1 VVAPSP
7 PTRRLR
13 WWREP
18 ALHVALLGAS
28 LFALDAWR
36 RRPAGDAREV
46 VVPASYVR
54 SLRAELTQRHGR
66 PPSAAE
72 LQAEVDGF
80 VREEVLYREAL
91 ALGLDRGDVIVRR
104 RLVQKMEFLVEDLA
118 APDAPTEAAL
128 EAQLRAHPDRYAAPA
143 RVSFRHVFFDRGRRG
158 ALVDADARTALQALR
173 DGGAVTG
180 DPFALG
186 ERFES
191 VGVDRVARDFDE
203 GFAQA
208 LRETAPDSAWRGPIA
223 SRYGVHLAQVSA
235 RSPGELPPLAQVR
248 ARVAADL
255 AIEQREGANQTAWR
269 RVAAGY
275 RVRVEGP

>member
-1 VVAPSP
+1 
-7 PTRRLR
+7 
-13 WWREP
+13 
-18 ALHVALLGAS
+18 
-28 LFALDAWR
+28 
-36 RRPAGDAREV
+36 
-46 VVPASYVR
+46 
-54 SLRAELTQRHGR
+54 
-66 PPSAAE
+66 
-72 LQAEVDGF
+72 
-80 VREEVLYREAL
+80 
-91 ALGLDRGDVIVRR
+91 
-104 RLVQKMEFLVEDLA
+104 MEFLVEDLA
-118 APDAPTEAAL
+118 APEAPTEAAL

-158 ALVDADARTALQALR
+158 AGVDAEARTALQVLR

-186 ERFES
+186 ERFDS

-208 LRETAPDSAWRGPIA
+208 LRESSHDGAWRGPIA
-223 SRYGVHLAQVSA
+223 SRYGVHLVQVSA